1 MTGHGPLPL
10 LHPVPVRAL
19 VVALAALAFPAS
31 AFAGPCG
38 LPDGAPVWVDFGA
51 AEVESVLAR
60 PGIVAATSTGEYP
73 ARLRAQGAQT
83 IYWDMNLRLRVG
95 TTTEPY
101 DPASIEERAN
111 RLFVFAASQTQ
122 CATPWIALN
131 ELNGANLETPWTP
144 NNAQYRDNVLRLVRA
159 LAARGARPF
168 LLISSTPFTG
178 TDEAAAW
185 WRAVAAVSDVVPEV
199 YFNGRSLAAQG
210 PLLANRRLRAGLRRG
225 VARLVEI
232 GIPVTRIGLMLGFQS
247 AAGTGG
253 REGLRPREEWF
264 RVIKW
269 QALAAREIAAEMNV
283 ATVWSWGWGTYSEAG
298 RDPDKPDAACAYLWA
313 RNAQLCNAPAQ
324 LGEDFNASRVE
335 GQLRL
340 PGTAMCKVGP
350 STIGMNAI
358 AKLNRVVQDRDVAY
372 SALLARLA
380 GMYGAQVTA
389 REILAAERAVI
400 ALRFG
405 GSRSSYVAALA
416 KSRASVDV
424 ARSVLADQLRQ
435 RKLAAKLRVSGPSA
449 GEHRRVLLLVS
460 GAARAEGRSG
470 ALSLVARGAAH
481 RARDLLVLARPAV
494 PGAGR
499 ASARASSTLEGSF
512 AIRPLD
518 LSRPLGSVSISEL
531 RPTISAVLKQ
541 HARLEAAGR
550 WITARQS
557 VLLNDAT
564 CRRDDLPQPALIE
577 LTDFLPFLELP
588 G

>member
-1 MTGHGPLPL
+1 M
-10 LHPVPVRAL
+10 RAL
-19 VVALAALAFPAS
+19 VVALVALAFPAS
-31 AFAGPCG
+31 ALAGPCG

-51 AEVESVLAR
+51 AEIESVIAR

-83 IYWDMNLRLRVG
+83 VYWDMNLRLRVG
-95 TTTEPY
+95 TTTAPF
-101 DPASIEERAN
+101 DPATIEERAN

-159 LAARGARPF
+159 LAALGARPF

-178 TDEAAAW
+178 TEEAAAW
-185 WRAVAAVSDVVPEV
+185 WRAVAAVADVVPEV

-210 PLLANRRLRAGLRRG
+210 PLMANRRLRAGLRRG

-264 RVIKW
+264 RVVKW

-298 RDPDKPDAACAYLWA
+298 RDPDKADAACAYLWA
-313 RNAQLCNAPAQ
+313 RSAQLCNAPAR
-324 LGEDFNASRVE
+324 LGEEFNASRVE

-340 PGTAMCKVGP
+340 PGGAMCKVGAN
-350 STIGMNAI
+350 TIGMTAI

-372 SALLARLA
+372 SALLARIA
-380 GMYGAQVTA
+380 GSTGARVTA
-389 REILAAERAVI
+389 REVLAAERAVI

-416 KSRASVDV
+416 RSRATVDV
-424 ARSVLADQLRQ
+424 ARSILADQLRQ
-435 RKLAAKLRVSGPSA
+435 RRLAARLRVPTPSA
-449 GEHRRVLLLVS
+449 ASVAAYYFSYPELLVRAVE
-460 GAARAEGRSG
+460 AAPSPWWLADRRTGFAISSSAPERLFQVPAGR
-470 ALSLVARGAAH
+470 
-481 RARDLLVLARPAV
+481 LARV
-494 PGAGR
+494 
-499 ASARASSTLEGSF
+499 STLEGSF
-512 AIRPLD
+512 AVKPLD
-518 LSRPLGSVSISEL
+518 LPRPLGSVPISDV
-531 RPTISAVLKQ
+531 RATISAVLRQ
-541 HARLEAAGR
+541 HARLDAAGR
-550 WITARQS
+550 WSASRQS
-557 VLLNDAT
+557 TLLDEAT

-577 LTDFLPFLELP
+577 LTDFLPFLELSS
-588 G
+588 

>member
-1 MTGHGPLPL
+1 
-10 LHPVPVRAL
+10 VRAL
-19 VVALAALAFPAS
+19 VVALVALAFPGS
-31 AFAGPCG
+31 ALAGPCG

-51 AEVESVLAR
+51 VDVESVLAR

-83 IYWDMNLRLRVG
+83 IYWDMNLRSRVG
-95 TTTEPY
+95 TTTEPF
-101 DPASIEERAN
+101 DPATIEERAQ

-159 LAARGARPF
+159 LSALGARPF

-178 TDEAAAW
+178 TDEAVAW

-232 GIPVTRIGLMLGFQS
+232 GIPVKRIGLMLGFQS
-247 AAGTGG
+247 AVGTGG
-253 REGLRPREEWF
+253 REGLRPREQWF
-264 RVIKW
+264 RVVKW
-269 QALAAREIAAEMNV
+269 QALAAREVAAEMNV

-298 RDPDKPDAACAYLWA
+298 RDPDKADAACAYLWA

-324 LGEDFNASRVE
+324 LGKEFNASRVE

-340 PGTAMCKVGP
+340 PGGAMCKVGP
-350 STIGMNAI
+350 YTIGMNAI

-372 SALLARLA
+372 SALLARIA
-380 GMYGAQVTA
+380 GSTGARVTA
-389 REILAAERAVI
+389 KELLAAERAVI

-405 GSRSSYVAALA
+405 RSRSSYVAALA
-416 KSRASVDV
+416 KSRATVDV
-424 ARSVLADQLRQ
+424 ARSILADQLRQ
-435 RKLAAKLRVSGPSA
+435 RRLAAKLRVSPPTAAS
-449 GEHRRVLLLVS
+449 VS
-460 GAARAEGRSG
+460 GFYFSYP
-470 ALSLVARGAAH
+470 
-481 RARDLLVLARPAV
+481 DLLVRSVEAAPSPWWLADRRTGFAISSFAPERLFQV
-494 PGAGR
+494 PAGR
-499 ASARASSTLEGSF
+499 RSTVATLEGSF
-512 AIRPLD
+512 AVRPLD
-518 LSRPLGSVSISEL
+518 FPRPLGSVPLSDV
-531 RPTISAVLKQ
+531 RPTISAVLRH
-541 HARLEAAGR
+541 HARLYAAGN
-550 WITARQS
+550 WSASRQS
-557 VLLNDAT
+557 ALLNEAT

-577 LTDFLPFLELP
+577 LTDFLPFLALS
-588 G
+588 

>member
-1 MTGHGPLPL
+1 M
-10 LHPVPVRAL
+10 RAL
-19 VVALAALAFPAS
+19 VVALVALAFPAS
-31 AFAGPCG
+31 ALAGPCG

-51 AEVESVLAR
+51 AEIESVIAR

-83 IYWDMNLRLRVG
+83 VYWDMNLRLRVG
-95 TTTEPY
+95 TTAEPF
-101 DPASIEERAN
+101 DPATIEERAH

-159 LAARGARPF
+159 LAALGARPF

-178 TDEAAAW
+178 TEEAAAW
-185 WRAVAAVSDVVPEV
+185 WRAVAAVADVVPEV

-210 PLLANRRLRAGLRRG
+210 PLMANRRLRAGLRRG

-264 RVIKW
+264 RVVKW

-298 RDPDKPDAACAYLWA
+298 RDPDKADAACAYLWA
-313 RNAQLCNAPAQ
+313 RSAQLCNAPAR
-324 LGEDFNASRVE
+324 LGEEFNASRVE

-340 PGTAMCKVGP
+340 PGGAMCKVGAN
-350 STIGMNAI
+350 TIGMTAI

-372 SALLARLA
+372 SALLARIA
-380 GMYGAQVTA
+380 GSTGARVTA
-389 REILAAERAVI
+389 REVLAAERAVI

-416 KSRASVDV
+416 RSRATVDV
-424 ARSVLADQLRQ
+424 SRAILADQLRQ
-435 RKLAAKLRVSGPSA
+435 RRLAARLRVPTPSA
-449 GEHRRVLLLVS
+449 ASVAAYYFSYPELLVRAVE
-460 GAARAEGRSG
+460 AAPSPWWLADRRTGFAISSSAPERLFQVPAGR
-470 ALSLVARGAAH
+470 
-481 RARDLLVLARPAV
+481 LARV
-494 PGAGR
+494 
-499 ASARASSTLEGSF
+499 STLEGSF
-512 AIRPLD
+512 AVKPLD
-518 LSRPLGSVSISEL
+518 LPRPLGSVPISDV
-531 RPTISAVLKQ
+531 RATISAVLRQ
-541 HARLEAAGR
+541 HARLDAAGR
-550 WITARQS
+550 WSASRQS
-557 VLLNDAT
+557 TLLDEAT

-577 LTDFLPFLELP
+577 LTDFLPFLELSS
-588 G
+588 

>member
-1 MTGHGPLPL
+1 M
-10 LHPVPVRAL
+10 RAL
-19 VVALAALAFPAS
+19 IVALAALALPGS
-31 AFAGPCG
+31 ALAGPCG

-83 IYWDMNLRLRVG
+83 IYWDMNLRSRVG
-95 TTTEPY
+95 TTIEPY
-101 DPASIEERAN
+101 DPATIEERAN

-131 ELNGANLETPWTP
+131 ELNGANLETPWTA
-144 NNAQYRDNVLRLVRA
+144 NNAQYRDNVLMLVRA
-159 LAARGARPF
+159 LNALGARPF

-178 TDEAAAW
+178 TEEAAAW
-185 WRAVAAVSDVVPEV
+185 WRAVAAVADVVPEV

-210 PLLANRRLRAGLRRG
+210 PLMANRRLRAGLRRG

-253 REGLRPREEWF
+253 REGLQPREEWF
-264 RVIKW
+264 RVVKW

-298 RDPDKPDAACAYLWA
+298 RDPDKADAACAYLWA

-324 LGEDFNASRVE
+324 LGEEFNASRVE

-340 PGTAMCKVGP
+340 PGTAMCKVGA

-380 GMYGAQVTA
+380 GMYGARVTA
-389 REILAAERAVI
+389 REVLAAERAVI

-405 GSRSSYVAALA
+405 GNRSSYVAALA
-416 KSRASVDV
+416 KSRATVDV
-424 ARSVLADQLRQ
+424 ARSILADQLRQ
-435 RKLAAKLRVSGPSA
+435 RRLAAKLRVSEPSA
-449 GEHRRVLLLVS
+449 ASIAGFYFSYPELLVRRVE
-460 GAARAEGRSG
+460 AAPSPWW
-470 ALSLVARGAAH
+470 L
-481 RARDLLVLARPAV
+481 
-494 PGAGR
+494 AGR
-499 ASARASSTLEGSF
+499 RTGLAISSFAPERLFSVPAGQRANVATLEGSF

-518 LSRPLGSVSISEL
+518 LPRPLGTVSFSEL

-550 WITARQS
+550 WSAARQS
-557 VLLNDAT
+557 KLLDEAT

>member
-1 MTGHGPLPL
+1 
-10 LHPVPVRAL
+10 VRAL

-31 AFAGPCG
+31 AIAGPCG
-38 LPDGAPVWVDFGA
+38 LPDGAPVWIDFGA
-51 AEVESVLAR
+51 AEVESVLGR

-83 IYWDMNLRLRVG
+83 IYWDMNLRSRVG
-95 TTTEPY
+95 TTTEPF
-101 DPASIEERAN
+101 DPATIAERAH

-131 ELNGANLETPWTP
+131 ELHGANLETPWTP
-144 NNAQYRDNVLRLVRA
+144 NNAQYRDNVLSFVRA
-159 LAARGARPF
+159 LSALGARPF
-168 LLISSTPFTG
+168 LLISSTPYTG
-178 TDEAAAW
+178 TEEAAAW
-185 WRAVAAVSDVVPEV
+185 WRAVAAVADVVPEV
-199 YFNGRSLAAQG
+199 YFNGRTLAAQG

-313 RNAQLCNAPAQ
+313 RNAQLCNAPAR
-324 LGEDFNASRVE
+324 LGKRFNTSRVE

-340 PGTAMCKVGP
+340 PASAMCKIGA
-350 STIGMNAI
+350 SAIGMNAI
-358 AKLNRVVQDRDVAY
+358 AQLNRVVQDRDVAY

-380 GMYGAQVTA
+380 GMYGARVTA
-389 REILAAERAVI
+389 REVLAAERAVI

-405 GSRSSYVAALA
+405 GNRSSYVAALA
-416 KSRASVDV
+416 KARANVEV

-435 RKLAAKLRVSGPSA
+435 RRLAAKLRVPGPSA
-449 GEHRRVLLLVS
+449 ASIAGFYFSYPELLVRTVE
-460 GAARAEGRSG
+460 AAPSPWW
-470 ALSLVARGAAH
+470 L
-481 RARDLLVLARPAV
+481 
-494 PGAGR
+494 AGR
-499 ASARASSTLEGSF
+499 RTGLAISSFAPERLFSVPAGRRANVATLEGSF
-512 AIRPLD
+512 AVRPLD
-518 LSRPLGSVSISEL
+518 LPRPLGTVSFTQL

-550 WITARQS
+550 SSTARQTK
-557 VLLNDAT
+557 LLDEAT

>member
-1 MTGHGPLPL
+1 MKAGPRSAAFATPC
-10 LHPVPVRAL
+10 PVRAL

-101 DPASIEERAN
+101 DPATIEERAH

-159 LAARGARPF
+159 LAALGARPF
-168 LLISSTPFTG
+168 LLISSTPYTG

-185 WRAVAAVSDVVPEV
+185 WRNVAAVSDVVPEV
-199 YFNGRSLAAQG
+199 YFNGRTLAAQG
-210 PLLANRRLRAGLRRG
+210 PLLANRRLRAALRRG

-324 LGEDFNASRVE
+324 LGKDFNASRVE

-340 PGTAMCKVGP
+340 PGTAMCKVGA

-389 REILAAERAVI
+389 REVLAAERAVI

-405 GSRSSYVAALA
+405 RQPLVVRRRAREVARDRRRRPQRPRRPAPPAQARREAARGRARAPRASPGSTSRTRSCSCGGSKPRPLPGGSRAGAT
-416 KSRASVDV
+416 ASPSPRSLPDRLFSV
-424 ARSVLADQLRQ
+424 ARR
-435 RKLAAKLRVSGPSA
+435 SA
-449 GEHRRVLLLVS
+449 GERRDARRLLR
-460 GAARAEGRSG
+460 GQAAGP
-470 ALSLVARGAAH
+470 
-481 RARDLLVLARPAV
+481 PA
-494 PGAGR
+494 P
-499 ASARASSTLEGSF
+499 
-512 AIRPLD
+512 
-518 LSRPLGSVSISEL
+518 
-531 RPTISAVLKQ
+531 
-541 HARLEAAGR
+541 ARLG
-550 WITARQS
+550 
-557 VLLNDAT
+557 LL
-564 CRRDDLPQPALIE
+564 
-577 LTDFLPFLELP
+577 
-588 G
+588 

>member
-1 MTGHGPLPL
+1 
-10 LHPVPVRAL
+10 VRAF
-19 VVALAALAFPAS
+19 VVALVALAFPGS
-31 AFAGPCG
+31 ALAGPCG

-51 AEVESVLAR
+51 VDVESVLAR

-95 TTTEPY
+95 TTAEPY
-101 DPASIEERAN
+101 DPATIEERAH

-131 ELNGANLETPWTP
+131 ELNGANLETPWTA

-159 LAARGARPF
+159 LAALGARPF
-168 LLISSTPFTG
+168 LLISSTPYTG
-178 TDEAAAW
+178 TEEAAAW
-185 WRAVAAVSDVVPEV
+185 WRNVAAVSDVVPEV

-210 PLLANRRLRAGLRRG
+210 PLLANRRLRAALRRG

-232 GIPVTRIGLMLGFQS
+232 GIPVSRVGLMLGFQS

-264 RVIKW
+264 RVVKW

-298 RDPDKPDAACAYLWA
+298 RDPDKPDAVCAYLWA
-313 RNAQLCNAPAQ
+313 RNAQLCDAPAR
-324 LGEDFNASRVE
+324 LGKDFNASRVE

-340 PGTAMCKVGP
+340 PGSAMCKIGA
-350 STIGMNAI
+350 STIGMSAI

-380 GMYGAQVTA
+380 WVQGARVTA
-389 REILAAERAVI
+389 GDVLAAERAVI

-405 GSRSSYVAALA
+405 RNRSSYVAALA
-416 KSRASVDV
+416 RSRATVDV

-435 RKLAAKLRVSGPSA
+435 RRLAARLRVPGPSA
-449 GEHRRVLLLVS
+449 ASIAGFYFSYPELLVRTVE
-460 GAARAEGRSG
+460 AAPSPWWLAGRSTG
-470 ALSLVARGAAH
+470 LAISSFAPERLFSVPAGQRANVA
-481 RARDLLVLARPAV
+481 
-494 PGAGR
+494 
-499 ASARASSTLEGSF
+499 TLEGSF
-512 AIRPLD
+512 AVRPLD
-518 LSRPLGSVSISEL
+518 LPRPLGSVSLTEL

-541 HARLEAAGR
+541 HARLAAAER
-550 WITARQS
+550 WSASRQTA
-557 VLLNDAT
+557 LLDEAT

>member
-1 MTGHGPLPL
+1 
-10 LHPVPVRAL
+10 VRAL
-19 VVALAALAFPAS
+19 VVALVALAFPAS
-31 AFAGPCG
+31 ALAGPCG

-51 AEVESVLAR
+51 VDVESVIAR

-83 IYWDMNLRLRVG
+83 VYWDMNLRLRVG
-95 TTTEPY
+95 TTTEPF
-101 DPASIEERAN
+101 DPATIEERAN

-131 ELNGANLETPWTP
+131 ELHGANLETPWTP
-144 NNAQYRDNVLRLVRA
+144 NNAQYRDNVLRFVRA
-159 LAARGARPF
+159 LAALGARPF
-168 LLISSTPFTG
+168 LLISSTPYTG
-178 TDEAAAW
+178 TEEAAAW
-185 WRAVAAVSDVVPEV
+185 WRAVAAVADVVPEV

-210 PLLANRRLRAGLRRG
+210 PLVANRRVRAGLRRG

-298 RDPDKPDAACAYLWA
+298 RDPDKADAACAYLWA
-313 RNAQLCNAPAQ
+313 RNPQLCNAPAR
-324 LGEDFNASRVE
+324 LGERFNKSRVE

-340 PGTAMCKVGP
+340 PASAMCKIGA
-350 STIGMNAI
+350 SAIGMNAI
-358 AKLNRVVQDRDVAY
+358 AQLNRVVQDRDVAY

-380 GMYGAQVTA
+380 GMYGARVTA
-389 REILAAERAVI
+389 REVLAAERAVI

-405 GSRSSYVAALA
+405 GNRSSYVAALA
-416 KSRASVDV
+416 KARANVEV

-435 RKLAAKLRVSGPSA
+435 RRLAAKLRVPGPSA
-449 GEHRRVLLLVS
+449 ASIAGFYFSYPELLVRTVE
-460 GAARAEGRSG
+460 AAPSPWW
-470 ALSLVARGAAH
+470 L
-481 RARDLLVLARPAV
+481 
-494 PGAGR
+494 AGR
-499 ASARASSTLEGSF
+499 RTGLAISSFAPERLFSVPAGQRANVATLEGSF
-512 AIRPLD
+512 AVRPLD
-518 LSRPLGSVSISEL
+518 LPRPLGTVSFTQL
-531 RPTISAVLKQ
+531 RPTISAVLRQ

-550 WITARQS
+550 WSTTRQTK
-557 VLLNDAT
+557 LLDEAT

>member
-1 MTGHGPLPL
+1 VKRADTVRRPCYT
-10 LHPVPVRAL
+10 VSVRAL
-19 VVALAALAFPAS
+19 VVALVALAFPGS
-31 AFAGPCG
+31 ALAGPCG

-51 AEVESVLAR
+51 ADVESVLAR

-95 TTTEPY
+95 TTTAPF
-101 DPASIEERAN
+101 DPATIEERAH

-159 LAARGARPF
+159 LSALGARPF

-178 TDEAAAW
+178 TDEAVAW

-210 PLLANRRLRAGLRRG
+210 PLLANRRVRAGLRRG

-253 REGLRPREEWF
+253 REGLSPRQEWF
-264 RVIKW
+264 RVVKW

-298 RDPDKPDAACAYLWA
+298 RDPDKADAACAYLWA

-324 LGEDFNASRVE
+324 LGEEFNASRVE

-340 PGTAMCKVGP
+340 PAGAMCKVGA

-358 AKLNRVVQDRDVAY
+358 AKLNRVVLDRDVAY
-372 SALLARLA
+372 SALLARIA
-380 GMYGAQVTA
+380 GSTGARVSA
-389 REILAAERAVI
+389 RDVLAAERAVI
-400 ALRFG
+400 ALRFA

-416 KSRASVDV
+416 KSRATVDV
-424 ARSVLADQLRQ
+424 ARSILADQLRQ
-435 RKLAAKLRVSGPSA
+435 RRLAAKLRVATPSA
-449 GEHRRVLLLVS
+449 ASVSGFYFSYPELLV
-460 GAARAEGRSG
+460 RAVEATPSPWW
-470 ALSLVARGAAH
+470 
-481 RARDLLVLARPAV
+481 LAGQRIGFAISSSAPERLFQV
-494 PGAGR
+494 PAGR
-499 ASARASSTLEGSF
+499 RSTVRTLEGSF
-512 AIRPLD
+512 AVRPLD
-518 LSRPLGSVSISEL
+518 FARPLGSVPFSDV
-531 RPTISAVLKQ
+531 RPTISAALRQ
-541 HARLEAAGR
+541 QARLYAAGN
-550 WITARQS
+550 WSASRQS
-557 VLLNDAT
+557 ALLDQAT

-577 LTDFLPFLELP
+577 LTDFLPFLALS
-588 G
+588 